1 MLKRI
6 AVPSPSCSKE
16 GWLGTRLEEKV
27 MEPTTI
33 SNQFLVKAQEL
44 SSRYGTGDV
53 INDLTVI
60 GAILAA
66 IALLLAT
73 LSLLRRRA
81 KGDVS
86 VGNLARR
93 VEKLEGTVQDLKV
106 EVGRLSE
113 VTRGDINFLRHEVH
127 ALRGEEGSAPPAP
140 RESDT
145 PRAKKAEAEESE
157 KKEEPE
163 NLSVRLRSS
172 RRGILEKIRNVFASK
187 PELDEG
193 MIEELEVLLVASD
206 LGVKTVRSLL
216 EEIKA
221 EVGKGHEVSQSALT
235 ELLKDKIEAIL
246 QRNAPADPSITP
258 MAKADGPLV
267 VMVVGVNGAGKTTT
281 VAKLANAW
289 NEKGAKV
296 MMAAADTFRAAAYE
310 QLRHWGETVGVPVIG
325 GAPNARPTSVVFD
338 AMIEAKKQNVDV
350 LIVDTAGR
358 LHTKSNLMQELTGI
372 RNIISRH
379 QPSAPHETLL
389 VVDGT
394 TGQNAIM
401 QAREFHGAVPLT
413 GLVVTKLDGTSKGGV
428 LVAIK
433 DELDIPIRYIGVGE
447 SWADLRAFHP
457 REFAEALFESADGE
471 EGARVEEGAHAQE
484 RKRKKRWGE
493 AEVPV

>member
-1 MLKRI
+1 MI
-6 AVPSPSCSKE
+6 
-16 GWLGTRLEEKV
+16 
-27 MEPTTI
+27 
-33 SNQFLVKAQEL
+33 KAQEL
-44 SSRYGTGDV
+44 SSRYGTGDL
-53 INDLTVI
+53 ISDLTVI

-66 IALLLAT
+66 GAILLAV
-73 LSLLRRRA
+73 LSLLRRRGG
-81 KGDVS
+81 GDAS
-86 VGNLARR
+86 VDNLSRR
-93 VEKLEGTVQDLKV
+93 VEKLEGIVHDMKV
-106 EVGRLSE
+106 EVGRLAE

-127 ALRGEEGSAPPAP
+127 ALRGVEAPV
-140 RESDT
+140 R
-145 PRAKKAEAEESE
+145 EAEPPSTPKVEAQEVE

-163 NLSVRLRSS
+163 TLSVRLRSS

-193 MIEELEVLLVASD
+193 MVEELEVLLVASD

-221 EVGKGHEVSQSALT
+221 EVGKGHDVSQSALI

-379 QPSAPHETLL
+379 QPTAPHETLL

-457 REFAEALFESADGE
+457 REYTDALFESADGE
-471 EGARVEEGAHAQE
+471 EGARAEEGAHAQE

>member
-1 MLKRI
+1 
-6 AVPSPSCSKE
+6 
-16 GWLGTRLEEKV
+16 
-27 MEPTTI
+27 MEPTSI
-33 SNQFLVKAQEL
+33 SNQILRKAQEL
-44 SSRYGTGDV
+44 SVQFGTGDLV
-53 INDLTVI
+53 NDATIL
-60 GAILAA
+60 GAVLAVAA
-66 IALLLAT
+66 ITLAL
-73 LSLLRRRA
+73 LSLLRRRGA
-81 KGDVS
+81 GAGAS
-86 VGNLARR
+86 YGALARR
-93 VEKLEGTVQDLKV
+93 LELLEGTLADLRS

-113 VTRGDINFLRHEVH
+113 TTKGDLNYIRHELQNQRGGEVA
-127 ALRGEEGSAPPAP
+127 ALPSEEKAVRRAAKGEEPPP
-140 RESDT
+140 
-145 PRAKKAEAEESE
+145 ESE
-157 KKEEPE
+157 KKEAET
-163 NLSVRLRSS
+163 LSVRLRSS
-172 RRGILEKIRNVFASK
+172 RKGILEKIRNVFASK

-216 EEIKA
+216 EELKG
-221 EVGKGHEVSQSALT
+221 EVGKGHEVSQPELVS
-235 ELLKDKIEAIL
+235 LLKEKIETIL
-246 QRNAPADPSITP
+246 VRNAPADPGITP

-447 SWADLRAFHP
+447 SWADLRSFNA
-457 REFAEALFESADGE
+457 REFADALFESSDGE
-471 EGARVEEGAHAQE
+471 DGSRSEEGAHAQE